1 MQYLLGD
8 GLLVA
13 PVVEENATS
22 RSVHF
27 PGDDDWVDY
36 WANTTASHKGGS
48 TATVAAPLTTLPLFQ
63 RKGSVVPMIDLDDAT
78 VLVLKT
84 HDDGTP
90 HRGTVYDDDGIS
102 TNAELHGEYFNMH
115 TETRY
120 ESGTTLTVRVEHA
133 AWTPAWTHVRWE
145 VAGLSVERWETLR
158 CGDVDLPRVAN
169 GEVVGAVG
177 GWSVVEGKA
186 TVVVPMTIAAGWEM
200 SCAVVQ

>member
-1 MQYLLGD
+1 M
-8 GLLVA
+8 
-13 PVVEENATS
+13 
-22 RSVHF
+22 R
-27 PGDDDWVDY
+27 
-36 WANTTASHKGGS
+36 
-48 TATVAAPLTTLPLFQ
+48 
-63 RKGSVVPMIDLDDAT
+63 
-78 VLVLKT
+78 
-84 HDDGTP
+84 
-90 HRGTVYDDDGIS
+90 
-102 TNAELHGEYFNMH
+102 

-133 AWTPAWTHVRWE
+133 AWTPVWTHVRWE

-200 SCAVVQ
+200 TCAVVQ